1 MAGSEPVTQGKG
13 ERKICLQEAAN
24 FLNCVLSSNSLT
36 DCEEAYNTFRSCA
49 SQKSILKISLTSDE
63 SSHSKEKK

>member
-1 MAGSEPVTQGKG
+1 MAGGKPVTEGKG
-13 ERKICLQEAAN
+13 ESKVCLQEAAN

-49 SQKSILKISLTSDE
+49 SQKRILKISLTSDE
-63 SSHSKEKK
+63 NPQSKEKK